1 MFPPKLLLYPH
12 ELKDGKFKGLQTLI
26 LSNRGTR
33 ICLAHG
39 FLNMH
44 HANTYCVVCHHIP
57 VISDK
62 LNKSTNLMLCA
73 SSLLTKKHQVRF

>member
-1 MFPPKLLLYPH
+1 MFAPKLLLYPSD
-12 ELKDGKFKGLQTLI
+12 LKDGKFKGL
-26 LSNRGTR
+26 LSHTFKPWYK

-39 FLNMH
+39 FLNMCY
-44 HANTYCVVCHHIP
+44 ANTYCVVCHHTP

-73 SSLLTKKHQVRF
+73 SSLLTKKHQVWF